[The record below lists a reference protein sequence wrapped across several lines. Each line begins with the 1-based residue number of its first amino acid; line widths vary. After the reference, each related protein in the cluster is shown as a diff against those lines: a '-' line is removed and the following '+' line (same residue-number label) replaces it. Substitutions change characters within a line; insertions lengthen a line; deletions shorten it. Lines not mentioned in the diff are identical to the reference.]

1 MLKLTPPDWGVA
13 PNGALLPAASVKRG
27 SGTTGQTV
35 WGLEPMVATARGTA
49 YVALQVWTGWMEIT
63 VVELLVPAAPSTPAQ
78 AALLVLRLFMG
89 VCFIRHGWP
98 KLRNLDTW
106 AQALNTPRW
115 LCFLSAFSMWGAGIA
130 LIPGL
135 LTPLAALAILVSMA
149 YAMVLEIRSGFPF
162 IAPDPYQIPAG
173 DYAGPMGVGDPPS
186 WEKAAMY
193 VVMCLVLMAC
203 GGGLFSLDNLLIA
216 DLLMLALG

>member
-1 MLKLTPPDWGVA
+1 
-13 PNGALLPAASVKRG
+13 
-27 SGTTGQTV
+27 
-35 WGLEPMVATARGTA
+35 
-49 YVALQVWTGWMEIT
+49 MEFT
-63 VVELLVPAAPSTPAQ
+63 VVELLVPAAPSTLAQ
-78 AALLVLRLFMG
+78 ASLLVMRLFLG
-89 VCFIRHGWP
+89 ICFIRHGWP
-98 KLRNLDTW
+98 KLRNLKTW
-106 AQALNTPRW
+106 ATAMQTPEW

-149 YAMVLEIRSGFPF
+149 YAVVVELKAGFPF
-162 IAPDPYQIPAG
+162 IGPDPYQIPPG

-193 VVMCLVLMAC
+193 VVMCAVLASC

-216 DLLMLALG
+216 DLLNLGAA

>member
-1 MLKLTPPDWGVA
+1 VD
-13 PNGALLPAASVKRG
+13 
-27 SGTTGQTV
+27 
-35 WGLEPMVATARGTA
+35 
-49 YVALQVWTGWMEIT
+49 IT
-63 VVELLVPAAPSTPAQ
+63 VVELLVPTAQTDLAQ
-78 AALLVLRLFMG
+78 ASLLVMRVFLG
-89 VCFIRHGWP
+89 ICFIRHGWP
-98 KLRNLDTW
+98 KLRNLKTW
-106 AQALNTPRW
+106 ATAMQTPEW

-149 YAMVLEIRSGFPF
+149 YAVVVELKAGFPF
-162 IAPDPYQIPAG
+162 IGPDPYQIPPG

-193 VVMCLVLMAC
+193 VVMCGVLASC

-216 DLLMLALG
+216 DLLKTLLS

>member
-1 MLKLTPPDWGVA
+1 MD
-13 PNGALLPAASVKRG
+13 
-27 SGTTGQTV
+27 
-35 WGLEPMVATARGTA
+35 
-49 YVALQVWTGWMEIT
+49 IT
-63 VVELLVPAAPSTPAQ
+63 VVELLVPAAPSTFAQ
-78 AALLVLRLFMG
+78 AALLVLRLFLG

-98 KLRNLDTW
+98 KLRNLRTW
-106 AQALNTPRW
+106 ADGLKTPVW
-115 LCFLSAFSMWGAGIA
+115 LCFLSAFSMFAAGVA
-130 LIPGL
+130 LLPGL

-173 DYAGPMGVGDPPS
+173 DYAGPMGVGEPPS

-193 VVMCLVLMAC
+193 VVMCLVLATC

-216 DLLMLALG
+216 DLLKLAFS